1 MTYRGNISNAIE
13 NISSDAER
21 IESQLDDFISERK
34 EMVDELICSVRR
46 HELNFEEIEREL
58 VYISD
63 SFCV

>member
-34 EMVDELICSVRR
+34 EMVDELIGSVRR
-46 HELNFEEIEREL
+46 HELNFEEIVREL